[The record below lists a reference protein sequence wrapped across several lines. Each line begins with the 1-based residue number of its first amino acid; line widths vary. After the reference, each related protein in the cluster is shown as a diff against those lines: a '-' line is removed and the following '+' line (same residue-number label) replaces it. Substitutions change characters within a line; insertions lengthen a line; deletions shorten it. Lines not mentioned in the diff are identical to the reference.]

1 MKPYCLGLYEK
12 ALPEDWSWQQ
22 RLQEAAQTGFDFLE
36 LSIDETPER
45 QSRLQWT
52 AAQKKLFT
60 EISRQ
65 ELPVTSICL
74 SAHRKYPIGSHFAEV
89 RAKGMEIMEQ
99 AIELAYDLGIR
110 IIQLAGY
117 DVYYEES
124 SDAET
129 KKYFT
134 ENLLLSSRMA
144 AARGVLLG
152 LETMEND
159 FMNTVEKAMEYVTE
173 IGSPYLGVY
182 PDVGN
187 VSNGT
192 ENVPADLR
200 SGIGHIF
207 SAHLKETKP
216 GVYRNLRFGEGTVDF
231 YQAADTLMASNVLRF
246 TAECWHL
253 PGRNAKEE
261 ILRAYGF
268 LSGILNDCVTKGD

>member
-12 ALPEDWSWQQ
+12 ALPEDWRWQQ
-22 RLQEAAQTGFDFLE
+22 KLQEAAQTGFDFME

-52 AAQKKLFT
+52 EVQKKKFSK
-60 EISRQ
+60 ISRE

-89 RAKGMEIMEQ
+89 RKKGMDIMEQ

-117 DVYYEES
+117 DVYYEEV
-124 SDAET
+124 SDAES

-134 ENLLLSSRMA
+134 ENLLLASRMA
-144 AARGVLLG
+144 ASRGVLLG

-159 FMNTVEKAMEYVTE
+159 FMNTVEKAMAYVNE
-173 IGSPYLGVY
+173 IASPYLGVY

-192 ENVPADLR
+192 ENVTADLR

-216 GVYRNLRFGEGTVDF
+216 GIYRNLRFGEGTVDF
-231 YQAADTLMASNVLRF
+231 HQAADTLLASNVLRF
-246 TAECWHL
+246 TAECWYL

-261 ILRAYGF
+261 IQRAYDY
-268 LSGILNDCVTKGD
+268 LSEILNDCVRKGE